1 MTFLIKH
8 FDTIDSI
15 YTIDSPFD
23 TTFNLQYPLR
33 KVLIMKFKQVY

>member
-23 TTFNLQYPLR
+23 TTFNLQYEVAINLKIIPAVLR
-33 KVLIMKFKQVY
+33 